1 MMTFNLILKN
11 VRRSMKDYAIYFLTL
26 ALGVSLFYAFNS
38 ISSQPDLNNLNY
50 AMELFGDALVTYIG
64 LLSKFIAVILAFL
77 IIYANQFIM
86 KRRKKEMGIYMS
98 LGMNKWKISSLF
110 VGETFLVGILAL
122 MVGLGIGF
130 LLSQGISIVA
140 LKLFVG
146 NAAGFQL
153 MFSAAA
159 MKQTI
164 ISFALIFIIV
174 MLFNTRTIMN
184 IKLVDLLTANRKNQE
199 LKVPN
204 KLITLLLFLLSLVSL
219 VTGITL
225 LLFYGLNKDKM
236 TWIMGLLVVGVILFY
251 YTVSGVIIMLMKRNK
266 KTYFTGL
273 NAFSFRQLGSKMQTN
288 FLVMIVLCGLLFTS
302 LVVLGTGFSTTS
314 SMNKQAKAS
323 TPFDLTIMYPYQKNI
338 APLNRADRDGI
349 KLRKSLKSY
358 AQTTLYKTT
367 MTYEDLFEGQKLNL
381 AKAEQKMLQS
391 HINFISQTD
400 FNKQMRLSGQKQIQ
414 LNSDQYIINA
424 NHEGTEKNVKY
435 FLQHNGTLIVGHKT
449 LTPVSDKQFKNII
462 SLSNSTI
469 TNDMGTVIIPDQIAR
484 TLKPDSYLLNGKF
497 PSIKVE
503 GQMYEAMNN
512 KWIEHSLDGSM
523 FYVTNSVIKDTY
535 FGTFGVIAFVCSY
548 LGIVLLIVTLS
559 VLSLQQL
566 TEIQDN
572 KERYRTLAKIG
583 ADKGMINKSIFKQ
596 VAFYFVAPLIMA
608 VILSSFTT
616 RVVLDKLEPF
626 FEISIAQNMIVSYGI
641 ILALYAVYFVAT
653 YQSAKQIIV
662 ENNIK

>member
-1 MMTFNLILKN
+1 MTFNLILKN

-38 ISSQPDLNNLNY
+38 MSSQPDLNNLNY

-414 LNSDQYIINA
+414 LNPDQYIINA

-469 TNDMGTVIIPDQIAR
+469 TNDMGTVIIPDQVAR

-503 GQMYEAMNN
+503 GQVYEAMNN
-512 KWIEHSLDGSM
+512 KWIEHSLNGSM

-535 FGTFGVIAFVCSY
+535 FGTFGVIAFICSY

-572 KERYRTLAKIG
+572 KERYRTLAKLG

>member
-1 MMTFNLILKN
+1 MMTFNLIFKN

-77 IIYANQFIM
+77 IVYANQFIM

-164 ISFALIFIIV
+164 LSFALIFIIV

-184 IKLVDLLTANRKNQE
+184 IKLVDLLTASRKNQE

-204 KLITLLLFLLSLVSL
+204 KAITLLLFLLSLVSL

-225 LLFYGLNKDKM
+225 LLFYGLDKDKL
-236 TWIMGLLVVGVILFY
+236 TWITGLLVVGVILFY
-251 YTVSGVIIMLMKRNK
+251 YTVSGVIIMLMKTNK

-349 KLRKSLKSY
+349 KLRESLKSY

-367 MTYEDLFEGQKLNL
+367 MTYEDLFKGQKLNL

-414 LNSDQYIINA
+414 LNPAQYIINA

-435 FLQHNGTLIVGHKT
+435 FLQHNGTLTVGHKT

-469 TNDMGTVIIPDQIAR
+469 TNDMGTVIIPDQVAR

-503 GQMYEAMNN
+503 GQVYEAMNN
-512 KWIEHSLDGSM
+512 KWIEHSLNGSM
-523 FYVTNSVIKDTY
+523 FYVTNSVIKDRY
-535 FGTFGVIAFVCSY
+535 FGTFGVIAFICSY

-608 VILSSFTT
+608 AILSSFTT

-626 FEISIAQNMIVSYGI
+626 FEISIAQNMIISYGV

>member
-1 MMTFNLILKN
+1 
-11 VRRSMKDYAIYFLTL
+11 MKDYAIYFLTL

-414 LNSDQYIINA
+414 LNPDQYIINA

-469 TNDMGTVIIPDQIAR
+469 TNDMGTVIIPDQVAR

-503 GQMYEAMNN
+503 GQVYEAMNN
-512 KWIEHSLDGSM
+512 KWIEHSLNGSM

-535 FGTFGVIAFVCSY
+535 FGTFGVIAFICSY

-572 KERYRTLAKIG
+572 KERYRTLAKLG

>member
-1 MMTFNLILKN
+1 MTFNLILKN

-414 LNSDQYIINA
+414 LNPDQYIINA

-469 TNDMGTVIIPDQIAR
+469 TNDMGTVIIPDQVAR

-503 GQMYEAMNN
+503 GQVYEAMNN
-512 KWIEHSLDGSM
+512 KWIEHSLNGSM

-535 FGTFGVIAFVCSY
+535 FGTFGVIAFICSY

-572 KERYRTLAKIG
+572 KERYRTLAKLG

-641 ILALYAVYFVAT
+641 IVALYAVYFVAT

>member
-1 MMTFNLILKN
+1 MTFNLIFKN

-38 ISSQPDLNNLNY
+38 ISSQPDLNKLNY

-164 ISFALIFIIV
+164 LSFALIFIIV
-174 MLFNTRTIMN
+174 MLFNTRAIMN

-199 LKVPN
+199 LKVLN
-204 KLITLLLFLLSLVSL
+204 KPITLLLFLLSLVSL
-219 VTGITL
+219 VSGITS
-225 LLFYGLNKDKM
+225 LLFYGLDKDKL
-236 TWIMGLLVVGVILFY
+236 TWIMGLLVGGVVLFY
-251 YTVSGVIIMLMKRNK
+251 YTVSGVIIMLIKRNK

-302 LVVLGTGFSTTS
+302 LVVLGTGFSTTR
-314 SMNKQAKAS
+314 SMNKQAKVS

-349 KLRKSLKSY
+349 KLRESLKSY

-367 MTYEDLFEGQKLNL
+367 MTYEDLFKGQKMNL
-381 AKAEQKMLQS
+381 AKAEQKMLKS
-391 HINFISQTD
+391 HINFVSQTD

-414 LNSDQYIINA
+414 LKPGQYIINA
-424 NHEGTEKNVKY
+424 NHEGTEKNVKH
-435 FLQHNGTLIVGHKT
+435 FLQYNGTLTVGHKT
-449 LTPVSDKQFKNII
+449 LTPLSDKPFKNII

-469 TNDMGTVIIPDQIAR
+469 TNDMGTVIIPDQVAR

-512 KWIEHSLDGSM
+512 KWIEHSLNGSM

-548 LGIVLLIVTLS
+548 LGIILLIVTLS

-583 ADKGMINKSIFKQ
+583 ADKGMISKSIFKQ
-596 VAFYFVAPLIMA
+596 VAFYFVMPLIMA
-608 VILSSFTT
+608 AILSSFTT

-641 ILALYAVYFVAT
+641 ILALYAVYFIAT

>member
-1 MMTFNLILKN
+1 MTFNLIFKN

-38 ISSQPDLNNLNY
+38 ISSQPDLNKLNY

-110 VGETFLVGILAL
+110 VGETFLVGIVAL

-164 ISFALIFIIV
+164 LSFALIFIIV

-184 IKLVDLLTANRKNQE
+184 IKLVDLLTANKKNQE

-204 KLITLLLFLLSLVSL
+204 KLITLLLFLLSLVSI
-219 VTGITL
+219 VAGITS
-225 LLFYGLNKDKM
+225 LLFYGLDKDKL

-251 YTVSGVIIMLMKRNK
+251 YTVSSVIIMLVKRNK

-323 TPFDLTIMYPYQKNI
+323 TPFDLTIMYPYLKNI

-349 KLRKSLKSY
+349 KLRESLKSY

-367 MTYEDLFEGQKLNL
+367 MTYEDLFKGQKLNL
-381 AKAEQKMLQS
+381 AETEQKMLKS
-391 HINFISQTD
+391 HINFVSQTD

-414 LNSDQYIINA
+414 LKPGQYIINA

-435 FLQHNGTLIVGHKT
+435 FLQHNGTLTVGHKT
-449 LTPVSDKQFKNII
+449 LTPISDKPFKNII

-469 TNDMGTVIIPDQIAR
+469 TNDMGTVIIPDQVAR
-484 TLKPDSYLLNGKF
+484 ILKPDSYLLNGKF
-497 PSIKVE
+497 PSIKAE

-512 KWIEHSLDGSM
+512 KWIEHSLNGSM
-523 FYVTNSVIKDTY
+523 FYVTNNVIKDTY
-535 FGTFGVIAFVCSY
+535 FGTFGVIAFICSY
-548 LGIVLLIVTLS
+548 LGIVLLIATLS

-583 ADKGMINKSIFKQ
+583 ADKGMISKSIFKQ
-596 VAFYFVAPLIMA
+596 VAFYFVMPLIMA
-608 VILSSFTT
+608 AILSSFTT

>member
-1 MMTFNLILKN
+1 
-11 VRRSMKDYAIYFLTL
+11 MKDYAIYFLTL

-38 ISSQPDLNNLNY
+38 ISSQPDLNKLNY
-50 AMELFGDALVTYIG
+50 AMELFGDALGTYIG

-86 KRRKKEMGIYMS
+86 KRRNKEMGIYMS

-110 VGETFLVGILAL
+110 IGETFLVGILAL

-130 LLSQGISIVA
+130 LLSQGISIIA

-199 LKVPN
+199 LKIPN
-204 KLITLLLFLLSLVSL
+204 KPITLLLFLLSLVSL
-219 VTGITL
+219 VTGITS
-225 LLFYGLNKDKM
+225 LLFYGLDKDKL
-236 TWIMGLLVVGVILFY
+236 TWIMGLLVVGVVLFY
-251 YTVSGVIIMLMKRNK
+251 YTVSGVIIMLIKRNK

-273 NAFSFRQLGSKMQTN
+273 NVFSFRQLGSKMQTN
-288 FLVMIVLCGLLFTS
+288 FLVLIVLCGLLFTS

-349 KLRKSLKSY
+349 ELKKSLKSY

-367 MTYEDLFEGQKLNL
+367 MTYEDLFKGQKLNL

-414 LNSDQYIINA
+414 LNSGQYIINA

-435 FLQHNGTLIVGHKT
+435 FLQHNGTLTVGHKT
-449 LTPVSDKQFKNII
+449 LKPVSDKHFKNII

-469 TNDMGTVIIPDQIAR
+469 SNDMGTVIIPDQVAR

-503 GQMYEAMNN
+503 GQVYEAMNN
-512 KWIEHSLDGSM
+512 KWIEHSLNGSM

-535 FGTFGVIAFVCSY
+535 FGTFGVIAFICSY

-583 ADKGMINKSIFKQ
+583 ADKGMINESIFKQ

-626 FEISIAQNMIVSYGI
+626 FEISIAQNTIVSYGI
-641 ILALYAVYFVAT
+641 ILALYAAYFVAT
-653 YQSAKQIIV
+653 YQSAKRIIV

>member
-414 LNSDQYIINA
+414 LNPDQYIINA

-469 TNDMGTVIIPDQIAR
+469 TNDMGTVIIPDQVAR

-503 GQMYEAMNN
+503 GQVYEAMNN
-512 KWIEHSLDGSM
+512 KWIEHSLNGSM

-535 FGTFGVIAFVCSY
+535 FGTFGVIAFICSY

-572 KERYRTLAKIG
+572 KERYRTLAKLG

>member
-1 MMTFNLILKN
+1 MTFNLILKN

-266 KTYFTGL
+266 KTYFTAL

-414 LNSDQYIINA
+414 LNPDQYIINA

-469 TNDMGTVIIPDQIAR
+469 TNDMGTVIIPDQVAR

-503 GQMYEAMNN
+503 GQVYEAMNN
-512 KWIEHSLDGSM
+512 KWIEHSLNGSM

-535 FGTFGVIAFVCSY
+535 FGTFGVIAFICSY

-572 KERYRTLAKIG
+572 KERYRTLAKLG
-583 ADKGMINKSIFKQ
+583 ADKGRLTSPFLSRSL
-596 VAFYFVAPLIMA
+596 F
-608 VILSSFTT
+608 ILLL
-616 RVVLDKLEPF
+616 R
-626 FEISIAQNMIVSYGI
+626 
-641 ILALYAVYFVAT
+641 
-653 YQSAKQIIV
+653 
-662 ENNIK
+662 

>member
-1 MMTFNLILKN
+1 
-11 VRRSMKDYAIYFLTL
+11 MKDYAIYFLTL

>member
-1 MMTFNLILKN
+1 
-11 VRRSMKDYAIYFLTL
+11 MKDYAIYFLTL

-414 LNSDQYIINA
+414 LNPDQYIINA

-469 TNDMGTVIIPDQIAR
+469 TNDMGTVIIPDQVAR

-503 GQMYEAMNN
+503 GQVYEAMNN
-512 KWIEHSLDGSM
+512 KWIEHSLNGSM

-535 FGTFGVIAFVCSY
+535 FGTFGVIAFICSY

-572 KERYRTLAKIG
+572 KERYRTLAKLG

-641 ILALYAVYFVAT
+641 IVALYAVYFVAT

>member
-1 MMTFNLILKN
+1 MTFNLILKN

-414 LNSDQYIINA
+414 LNPDQYIINA

-469 TNDMGTVIIPDQIAR
+469 TNDMGTVIIPDQVAR

-503 GQMYEAMNN
+503 GQVYEAMNN
-512 KWIEHSLDGSM
+512 KWIEHSLNGSM

-535 FGTFGVIAFVCSY
+535 FGTFGVIAFICSY

-572 KERYRTLAKIG
+572 KERYRTLAKLG

>member
-1 MMTFNLILKN
+1 MIFNLIFKN
-11 VRRSMKDYAIYFLTL
+11 VKRSIKDYAIYFLTL

-38 ISSQPDLNNLNY
+38 ISSQPDLNKLNY

-110 VGETFLVGILAL
+110 VGETFLVGIFAL

-164 ISFALIFIIV
+164 LSFALIFIIV

-184 IKLVDLLTANRKNQE
+184 IKLVELLTANRKNQE

-204 KLITLLLFLLSLVSL
+204 KAITLLLFLLSLVSL

-225 LLFYGLNKDKM
+225 LLFYGLDKDKL

-251 YTVSGVIIMLMKRNK
+251 YTVSSVIIMLMKRNK

-367 MTYEDLFEGQKLNL
+367 MTYEDLFKGQKLNL

-414 LNSDQYIINA
+414 LNPDQYIINA

-435 FLQHNGTLIVGHKT
+435 FLQHNGTLTVGHKT
-449 LTPVSDKQFKNII
+449 LTPVSDKPFKNII

-469 TNDMGTVIIPDQIAR
+469 TNDMGTVIIPDQVAR

-497 PSIKVE
+497 PSIKEE
-503 GQMYEAMNN
+503 GQVYEAMNN
-512 KWIEHSLDGSM
+512 KWIEHSLNGSM

-535 FGTFGVIAFVCSY
+535 FGTFGVIAFICSY
-548 LGIVLLIVTLS
+548 LGIVLMIVTLS

-566 TEIQDN
+566 TETQDN

-583 ADKGMINKSIFKQ
+583 ADKKMINKSIFRQ
-596 VAFYFVAPLIMA
+596 IAFYFGAPLLLA
-608 VILSSFTT
+608 AILSSFTT

-626 FEISIAQNMIVSYGI
+626 FEISIAQNMIISYGV

>member
-1 MMTFNLILKN
+1 MTFNLIFKN

-38 ISSQPDLNNLNY
+38 ISSQPDLNKLNY

-225 LLFYGLNKDKM
+225 LLFYGLDKDKM

-273 NAFSFRQLGSKMQTN
+273 NTFSFRQLGSKMQTN

-367 MTYEDLFEGQKLNL
+367 MTYEDLFKGQKLNL

-414 LNSDQYIINA
+414 LNPDQYIINA
-424 NHEGTEKNVKY
+424 NHEGTEKNVEY
-435 FLQHNGTLIVGHKT
+435 FLQHNGTLTVGHKI
-449 LTPVSDKQFKNII
+449 LTPVSDKPFKNII

-469 TNDMGTVIIPDQIAR
+469 TNDMGTVIIPDQVAR

-503 GQMYEAMNN
+503 SQVYEAMND
-512 KWIEHSLDGSM
+512 KWIEHSLNGSM

-535 FGTFGVIAFVCSY
+535 FGTFGVIAFICSY

-608 VILSSFTT
+608 AILSSFTT

>member
-1 MMTFNLILKN
+1 MTFNLILKN

>member
-1 MMTFNLILKN
+1 MMTFNLIFKN

-38 ISSQPDLNNLNY
+38 ISSQPDLNKLNY

-225 LLFYGLNKDKM
+225 LLFYGLDKDKM

-273 NAFSFRQLGSKMQTN
+273 NTFSFRQLGSKMQTN

-367 MTYEDLFEGQKLNL
+367 MTYEDLFKGQKLNL

-414 LNSDQYIINA
+414 LNPDQYIINA
-424 NHEGTEKNVKY
+424 NHEGTEKNVEY
-435 FLQHNGTLIVGHKT
+435 FLQHNGTLTVGHKI
-449 LTPVSDKQFKNII
+449 LTPVSDKPFKNII

-469 TNDMGTVIIPDQIAR
+469 TNDMGTVIIPDQVAR

-503 GQMYEAMNN
+503 SQVYEAMND
-512 KWIEHSLDGSM
+512 KWIEHSLNGSM

-535 FGTFGVIAFVCSY
+535 FGTFGVIAFICSY

-608 VILSSFTT
+608 AILSSFTT

>member
-1 MMTFNLILKN
+1 MTFNLIFKN

-77 IIYANQFIM
+77 IVYANQFIM

-164 ISFALIFIIV
+164 LSFALIFIIV

-184 IKLVDLLTANRKNQE
+184 IKLVDLLTASRKNQE

-204 KLITLLLFLLSLVSL
+204 KAITLLLFLLSLVSL

-225 LLFYGLNKDKM
+225 LLFYGLDKDKL
-236 TWIMGLLVVGVILFY
+236 TWITGLLVVGVILFY
-251 YTVSGVIIMLMKRNK
+251 YTVSGVIIMLMKTNK

-349 KLRKSLKSY
+349 KLRESLKSY

-367 MTYEDLFEGQKLNL
+367 MTYEDLFKGQKLNL

-414 LNSDQYIINA
+414 LNPAQYIINA

-435 FLQHNGTLIVGHKT
+435 FLQHNGTLTVGHKT

-469 TNDMGTVIIPDQIAR
+469 TNDMGTVIIPDQVAR

-503 GQMYEAMNN
+503 GQVYEAMNN
-512 KWIEHSLDGSM
+512 KWIEHSLNGSM
-523 FYVTNSVIKDTY
+523 FYVTNSVIKDRY
-535 FGTFGVIAFVCSY
+535 FGTFGVIAFICSY

-608 VILSSFTT
+608 AILSSFTT

-626 FEISIAQNMIVSYGI
+626 FEISIAQNMIISYGV

>member
-1 MMTFNLILKN
+1 MTFNLILKN

-414 LNSDQYIINA
+414 LNPDQYIINA

-469 TNDMGTVIIPDQIAR
+469 TNDMGTVIIPDQVAR

-503 GQMYEAMNN
+503 GQVYEAMNN
-512 KWIEHSLDGSM
+512 KWIEHSLNGSM

-535 FGTFGVIAFVCSY
+535 FGTFGVIAFICSY

-572 KERYRTLAKIG
+572 KERYRTLAKLG
-583 ADKGMINKSIFKQ
+583 ADKGRLTSPFLSRSL
-596 VAFYFVAPLIMA
+596 F
-608 VILSSFTT
+608 ILLL
-616 RVVLDKLEPF
+616 R
-626 FEISIAQNMIVSYGI
+626 
-641 ILALYAVYFVAT
+641 
-653 YQSAKQIIV
+653 
-662 ENNIK
+662 